1 MNKENI
7 VGKINSFQSLGTVD
21 GPGVRYVVF
30 MQGCPLRCHCCHN
43 PDTWNMDLGVDYTPF
58 EVFEKVIRFKDY
70 FGDNGGITISGGEP
84 LLQPQFC
91 EELFRIAHKNGINTC
106 LDTSG
111 FKLNQ
116 PIKKL
121 LMQTDRVLLDIKYT
135 SEDEYDKYVGANLNS
150 VIEFLSYCNQI
161 KLPVTVRQV
170 VIPTINDTEENIE
183 KLNLL
188 AKTYPCIDKIEL
200 LPFKKICQVKYDN
213 LKIDFPFK
221 DLPTPDKEKMKYLNS
236 LIKI

>member
-7 VGKINSFQSLGTVD
+7 VGKIHSFQSLGTVD

-30 MQGCPLRCHCCHN
+30 MQGCPLTCHCCHN
-43 PDTWNMDLGVDYTPF
+43 PDTWNMDLGVEFTPS
-58 EVFEKVIRFKDY
+58 EVFKKIIRFKDY

-91 EELFRIAHKNGINTC
+91 KELFHIAHENGINTC

-111 FKLNQ
+111 FILNQ
-116 PIKKL
+116 PIKNL
-121 LMQTDRVLLDIKYT
+121 LAHTDRVLLDIKYT
-135 SEDEYDKYVGANLNS
+135 SEEEYDKYVGANLNS
-150 VIEFLSYCNQI
+150 VIKFLSYCNQI
-161 KLPVTVRQV
+161 KLPITVRQV

-183 KLNLL
+183 KLNFII
-188 AKTYPCIDKIEL
+188 KTYPCIDKVEL
-200 LPFKKICQVKYDN
+200 LPFKKICQVKYDD
-213 LKIDFPFK
+213 LGIAFPFK
-221 DLPTPDKEKMKYLNS
+221 DLPTPDKEKMQYLNS